1 MFPPG
6 TSPTPVTT
14 FNSASASGASF
25 AYQSVSIGMDEIS
38 GVALPLQRIKEG
50 LPVVTLPE

>member
-25 AYQSVSIGMDEIS
+25 AYQSVLIGMDESS